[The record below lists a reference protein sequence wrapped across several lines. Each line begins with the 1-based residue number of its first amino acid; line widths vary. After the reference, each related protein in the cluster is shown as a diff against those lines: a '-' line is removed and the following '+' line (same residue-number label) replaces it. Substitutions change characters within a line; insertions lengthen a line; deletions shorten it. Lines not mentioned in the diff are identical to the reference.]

1 MGGQRYYASWQNSS
15 LSSFSHK
22 SMRVRWSGM
31 VFHGPYDINMTNEI
45 YLHVRNA
52 QVYTSFFYIM
62 KNNSITSTSNDLMK
76 SLSIYTS
83 NNVFNGHSKQIE
95 AY

>member
-1 MGGQRYYASWQNSS
+1 
-15 LSSFSHK
+15 
-22 SMRVRWSGM
+22 MRIRWSGM

-52 QVYTSFFYIM
+52 QVYTSLLYIM

-76 SLSIYTS
+76 ILSIYTS
-83 NNVFNGHSKQIE
+83 NNVFNGHSKPIE
-95 AY
+95 VY

>member
-1 MGGQRYYASWQNSS
+1 
-15 LSSFSHK
+15 
-22 SMRVRWSGM
+22 MRVRWSGM
-31 VFHGPYDINMTNEI
+31 VFHGPYDIKMTNEI

-62 KNNSITSTSNDLMK
+62 KSNSNTSTSNDIMK
-76 SLSIYTS
+76 RLSIYAS
-83 NNVFNGHSKQIE
+83 NNVFNVNSKQIE

>member
-1 MGGQRYYASWQNSS
+1 
-15 LSSFSHK
+15 
-22 SMRVRWSGM
+22 MRVRWSGM

-76 SLSIYTS
+76 SLSIYIS
-83 NNVFNGHSKQIE
+83 NNVFNGHSKPIE